1 MYMSCFVTTHF
12 EKLMKLFPKKR
23 LHGLDRD
30 SEMELKEPAE
40 KEVDV
45 GDGARLGGGG
55 NARAINDIKEVCT
68 TQRENGEQF
77 AIRE

>member
-1 MYMSCFVTTHF
+1 M
-12 EKLMKLFPKKR
+12 
-23 LHGLDRD
+23 DRD
-30 SEMELKEPAE
+30 IEMELKEPGE

-55 NARAINDIKEVCT
+55 VNARAINDIKEVCT
-68 TQRENGEQF
+68 AQRENGEQY

>member
-30 SEMELKEPAE
+30 SEMELKEPGE

-55 NARAINDIKEVCT
+55 
-68 TQRENGEQF
+68 G
-77 AIRE
+77 

>member
-1 MYMSCFVTTHF
+1 MSCFVTTHF

-30 SEMELKEPAE
+30 SEMELKEPGE

-55 NARAINDIKEVCT
+55 VNARAINDIKEVCT
-68 TQRENGEQF
+68 TQRENGEQY